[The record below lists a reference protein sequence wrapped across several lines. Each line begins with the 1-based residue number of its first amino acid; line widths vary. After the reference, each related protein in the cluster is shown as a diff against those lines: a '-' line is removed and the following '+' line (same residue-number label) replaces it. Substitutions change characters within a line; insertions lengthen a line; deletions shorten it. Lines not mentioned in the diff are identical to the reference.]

1 MKPFVWLRTASVLTL
16 IHAALHTIGG
26 VFGTP
31 APGPQQQVVA
41 AMKSIV
47 FPVMGVTRSYWSFH
61 MGMGLAVSVLLAVE
75 GVIFWQLGALAKA
88 GVPGLRSLLMAF
100 LAGYLGLA
108 AVASQYF
115 FAGPVI
121 NEMLIAGCLLGA
133 ILTSAT
139 QPRSQTAGIH

>member
-1 MKPFVWLRTASVLTL
+1 LKPFVWLRTASVLTL

-88 GVPGLRSLLMAF
+88 GVPGLRSLLMA
-100 LAGYLGLA
+100 
-108 AVASQYF
+108 VASQYF